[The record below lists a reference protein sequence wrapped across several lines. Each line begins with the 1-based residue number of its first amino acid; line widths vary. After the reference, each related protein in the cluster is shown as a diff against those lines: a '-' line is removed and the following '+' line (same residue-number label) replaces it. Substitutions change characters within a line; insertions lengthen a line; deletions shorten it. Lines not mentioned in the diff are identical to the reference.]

1 MMMVVNTMGAT
12 LGCMLTIA
20 GADHPAAA
28 PNLQSLL
35 DRGFE
40 VIAEGR
46 LVGSIDCAPEMAP
59 ITTEEIRP

>member
-1 MMMVVNTMGAT
+1 
-12 LGCMLTIA
+12 MLTIA

-46 LVGSIDCAPEMAP
+46 LVGSIDCAPEMTP